1 MSPGFVLTVLSQ
13 DPHFLLHD
21 CPNSLFPFQPHRYL
35 AKDLDLLSL
44 LQLSNSPFWNT
55 YAINY
60 LPILDLDINTPP
72 GPSLQSNKYSPKGLR
87 ASSLLSLPP
96 FILEKIE
103 RQSWAKQAWWECVLF
118 PEGTTHLHPRAPSC
132 CSPETPVMRPKAP
145 LHASKASPRL
155 TFSYVSL
162 HNNKMY
168 FMYNS
173 SPTHPNFQK
182 GFF

>member
-21 CPNSLFPFQPHRYL
+21 CPNSLFPVQPHRYL

-44 LQLSNSPFWNT
+44 FQLSNSPFWNT

-60 LPILDLDINTPP
+60 LFILDLDINTSL
-72 GPSLQSNKYSPKGLR
+72 GPSLQSNKYSPKGLG

-118 PEGTTHLHPRAPSC
+118 PEGAHLHPRAPSC
-132 CSPETPVMRPKAP
+132 CSPAIPVMPPKAP

-173 SPTHPNFQK
+173 SPTHPNCQK